1 MNALEFMIRF
11 ERDCLS
17 FYETLG
23 NRAKERELKDLYL
36 LLADAQRRHL
46 ARLERITGRGAKRQ
60 SEAMLPDRVEGVD
73 FGMTRFIFS
82 HDLAKAM
89 LNDRD
94 AFEHVVHAEEDVIR
108 LFEGMI
114 DSEPNQ
120 KSRRMFSRLAEDEKE
135 FLAEIEEIYEF
146 VEKPGCYLEWGEF
159 SNLRPL

>member
-1 MNALEFMIRF
+1 MNAIEFMTRF

-17 FYETLG
+17 FYENLG
-23 NRAKERELKDLYL
+23 KRAKERELKDLYA

-46 ARLERITGRGAKRQ
+46 ARLERIIGRGAKSD
-60 SEAMLPDRVEGVD
+60 SESMLLDRAAGLD

-89 LNDRD
+89 QSDRD

-120 KSRRMFSRLAEDEKE
+120 KSRRILSRLAEDEKE